1 MKKVLVVDDAKNIR
15 MLLTKCLELEGYQVK
30 TATNGKDALV
40 LFSSERFDLAFL
52 EISSCRSSPARRC
65 SGASAPRATTPR

>member
-30 TATNGKDALV
+30 TATNGKDALA
-40 LFSSERFDLAFL
+40 LFSS
-52 EISSCRSSPARRC
+52 ISSCRSSPARRC

>member
-1 MKKVLVVDDAKNIR
+1 MKKVLIVDDAKNIR

-30 TATNGKDALV
+30 TATNGKDALA

-52 EISSCRSSPARRC
+52 DTSCRSSPARRC

>member
-30 TATNGKDALV
+30 TATNGK
-40 LFSSERFDLAFL
+40 ER
-52 EISSCRSSPARRC
+52 
-65 SGASAPRATTPR
+65 PRALFLRAL